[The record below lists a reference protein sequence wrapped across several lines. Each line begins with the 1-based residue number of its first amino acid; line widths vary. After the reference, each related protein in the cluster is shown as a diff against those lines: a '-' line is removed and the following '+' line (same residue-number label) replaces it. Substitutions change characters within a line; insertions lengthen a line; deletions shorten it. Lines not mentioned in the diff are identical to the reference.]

1 MQVHRGSRTVP
12 AGHLSELHVP
22 AAQKVSL
29 SSLPRPMLQ
38 FSYLVAAVAVVY
50 LDLLGQAD

>member
-29 SSLPRPMLQ
+29 LSLPRLMLQ
-38 FSYLVAAVAVVY
+38 FSYLMAAVAVVY